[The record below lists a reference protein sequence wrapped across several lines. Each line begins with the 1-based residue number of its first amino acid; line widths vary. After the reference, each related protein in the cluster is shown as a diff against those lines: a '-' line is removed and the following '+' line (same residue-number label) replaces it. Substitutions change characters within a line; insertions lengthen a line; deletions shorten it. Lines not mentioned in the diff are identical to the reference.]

1 MSAEADRPAAVTV
14 ESLDHLVITVRDPEA
29 TLGFYVRVLG
39 MERLVFEEG
48 RLALR
53 FGSQKLNVHPA
64 DAVIEPRARVPT
76 PGSADL
82 CFLTTTPVDAVIDH
96 LRACGVAVEAG
107 PVMKT
112 GATGPIRSVYF
123 RDPDGNLVE
132 VSNPA

>member
-1 MSAEADRPAAVTV
+1 MSAEAGPPAAVTV

-39 MERLVFEEG
+39 MERLVFGEG

-82 CFLTTTPVDAVIDH
+82 CFLTTTPADAVIEH